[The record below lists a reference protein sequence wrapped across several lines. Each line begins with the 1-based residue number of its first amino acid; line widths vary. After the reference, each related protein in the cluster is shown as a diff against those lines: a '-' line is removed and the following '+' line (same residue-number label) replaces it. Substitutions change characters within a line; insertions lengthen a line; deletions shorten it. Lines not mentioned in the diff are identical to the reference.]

1 MAVASMILG
10 WIGFCLFAAKI
21 QLLMTSGTLWA
32 THLSASVFA
41 HPLDVLLLP
50 GASPSTVVAY
60 APFAAIGLGAFTL
73 AHVAVIPLA
82 LVALGRVA
90 TARGLSIPT
99 YAALVA
105 FGSPAFVGAGLA
117 CLPGAD
123 AALLVSLALYAL
135 DVRGSRLGG
144 GAALSAL
151 GLVRPE
157 LLVISVGIAIAR
169 RDRTLA
175 LLSVLFPLIHAAAG
189 VLFSGGLEW
198 LVAYLSTPAL
208 SGPPNWPPGLA
219 QAVSAAMSAL
229 LSVCPLIG
237 LLGFLDFS
245 EASRLDRADAFVAFA
260 FVVLVVSLGIAD
272 VGGVGL
278 GAERLLPALPL
289 FAPLL
294 ARALCQLADGREAT
308 MGVVVVA
315 VLAVTLLLLPTAKE
329 WRPEQALFLWAAIVT
344 LTRVFRRA
352 KGAFVVL
359 GTIAGLLLMPWTQLG
374 TWDQTTELAQTVA
387 FLESD
392 EGSPGDRRIVTDVP
406 LLRHLLAPSPR
417 LSSSDVAFLWVG
429 RAAAPIEVDG
439 QIPERVRTVLV
450 GHPFGEPLFDPSPD
464 ATRTDDVM
472 VVAEDAVW
480 ARFQDAPGLERT
492 FSGRVRVY
500 ERSPRED

>member
-1 MAVASMILG
+1 
-10 WIGFCLFAAKI
+10 
-21 QLLMTSGTLWA
+21 
-32 THLSASVFA
+32 
-41 HPLDVLLLP
+41 
-50 GASPSTVVAY
+50 
-60 APFAAIGLGAFTL
+60 
-73 AHVAVIPLA
+73 
-82 LVALGRVA
+82 
-90 TARGLSIPT
+90 
-99 YAALVA
+99 
-105 FGSPAFVGAGLA
+105 
-117 CLPGAD
+117 
-123 AALLVSLALYAL
+123 
-135 DVRGSRLGG
+135 
-144 GAALSAL
+144 
-151 GLVRPE
+151 
-157 LLVISVGIAIAR
+157 
-169 RDRTLA
+169 
-175 LLSVLFPLIHAAAG
+175 
-189 VLFSGGLEW
+189 
-198 LVAYLSTPAL
+198 
-208 SGPPNWPPGLA
+208 
-219 QAVSAAMSAL
+219 
-229 LSVCPLIG
+229 
-237 LLGFLDFS
+237 LGFLDFS